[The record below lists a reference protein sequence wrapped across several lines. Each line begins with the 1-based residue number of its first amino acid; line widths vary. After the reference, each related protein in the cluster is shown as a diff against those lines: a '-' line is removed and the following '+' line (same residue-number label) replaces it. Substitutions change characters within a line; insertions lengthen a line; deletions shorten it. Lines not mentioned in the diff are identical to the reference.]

1 MYNNVKNVIKPV
13 KLDFSDKE
21 INRISKKLVEIL
33 KSGNLILGKYTE
45 KFEKNFSEYNNVKNS
60 VALNSGTSALEVAL
74 SLSLKCCRFYDE
86 RIKCNNS
93 CRKKVLVQSNT
104 NFATV
109 AAIIRAGAIPEF
121 LDFDPNYFSPS
132 YEQILKSYKK
142 NKNIAGCIVVHIGGI
157 IHPEIIKISK
167 FCKKNNLF
175 LIEDCA
181 HAHGSTFR
189 GQKAGTFGD
198 FGCFSFFPTK
208 VITTIEGGILTTK
221 YDKNVELI
229 KSFRNQGKRGGSF
242 GGTHY
247 DLGNSWRM
255 SEISSFIG
263 LLQLKKLNLIIKKRK
278 KAVEQMIKSVKKT
291 KLLNYCKIEHMDE
304 CSNYKFI
311 IIAKTKKTKNKLI
324 NSFRKK
330 GIFVGGD
337 VYNTPCHQQP
347 VFLKH
352 VNKNLKL
359 PHTNKFCKLQICPPV
374 HSKLKKN
381 DIKRICSTIEDL
393 N

>member
-278 KAVEQMIKSVKKT
+278 KQ
-291 KLLNYCKIEHMDE
+291 L
-304 CSNYKFI
+304 
-311 IIAKTKKTKNKLI
+311 
-324 NSFRKK
+324 
-330 GIFVGGD
+330 
-337 VYNTPCHQQP
+337 
-347 VFLKH
+347 
-352 VNKNLKL
+352 
-359 PHTNKFCKLQICPPV
+359 
-374 HSKLKKN
+374 SK
-381 DIKRICSTIEDL
+381 
-393 N
+393 